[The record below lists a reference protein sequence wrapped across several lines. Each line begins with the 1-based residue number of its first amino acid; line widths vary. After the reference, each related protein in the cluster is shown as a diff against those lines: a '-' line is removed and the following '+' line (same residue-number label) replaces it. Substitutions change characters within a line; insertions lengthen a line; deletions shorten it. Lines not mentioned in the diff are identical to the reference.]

1 MSAKQKKMLKHFLGL
16 LLRYCILAGLCFIII
31 YPLFTKIVVAFME
44 KGDLYDSSVVYIP
57 KHFTLSNIRVSAETI
72 DYGVCLIKT
81 VLMVGG
87 CSAMQVLSCMLTG
100 YGFARFK
107 IPFGRII
114 FGFVILTLIVPMPAG
129 ALVRLKL
136 VLYYAYGRQG
146 YGQRHLYVFV
156 LQSLSDSHNTYT
168 AFCRQLYNESGGSRF
183 L

>member
-16 LLRYCILAGLCFIII
+16 LLRYCILAGLCFLII

-57 KHFTLSNIRVSAETI
+57 KHFTLSNIRISAETI

-114 FGFVILTLIVPMPAG
+114 FGFVILTLIVPIQTVIVP
-129 ALVRLKL
+129 
-136 VLYYAYGRQG
+136 LYFYFTDL
-146 YGQRHLYVFV
+146 HLIGTAAPLF
-156 LQSLSDSHNTYT
+156 LLSATTMGIRNG
-168 AFCRQLYNESGGSRF
+168 LYIYMFRYR
-183 L
+183 